1 MGPRG
6 PGSTSGARPQSVAG
20 TARAQGQLWSRPQP
34 PLPAARAHPG
44 DHPPQDPVHRTPVP
58 AGRVGAPPF
67 TGGETDHII
76 SRWQGWGLSAADAEL
91 CPHVHTC
98 VLAHAC
104 ALMRAHART
113 GTHTCWR
120 RSCTYQCTHM
130 RAGTCACAGACTY
143 AGMCACVP
151 ACAGTCMD
159 ACGRA
164 RMRVL
169 ACASI
174 VRPSSPSFPRLFQ
187 KTPTPAPPGR
197 PAGRASSPRRRGRP
211 WAAHLGQGS
220 SRSVTRMPR
229 AWPRWRSRRSLRTR
243 GPRLD
248 GRRLCRSGRA
258 DPGVWSA
265 EAAPRGQGYGGRVA
279 FSAVKALVLA
289 STRLVC

>member
-1 MGPRG
+1 M
-6 PGSTSGARPQSVAG
+6 VAG
-20 TARAQGQLWSRPQP
+20 MTRAQGQLWSRPQP
-34 PLPAARAHPG
+34 PLPAARTHPG
-44 DHPPQDPVHRTPVP
+44 GLPSTGPRPQNPGSCRACRCPSFYRWGDR
-58 AGRVGAPPF
+58 GR
-67 TGGETDHII
+67 HISS

-91 CPHVHTC
+91 CPRVHTC

-143 AGMCACVP
+143 AGMCVCVP

-211 WAAHLGQGS
+211 WAARLGQGS
-220 SRSVTRMPR
+220 SRSVTRTPR

-265 EAAPRGQGYGGRVA
+265 EAAPRGQGYGGGVA
-279 FSAVKALVLA
+279 FSADKALVLA

>member
-1 MGPRG
+1 MHKVSSG
-6 PGSTSGARPQSVAG
+6 PGHSLPS
-20 TARAQGQLWSRPQP
+20 PQP
-34 PLPAARAHPG
+34 AHTPG
-44 DHPPQDPVHRTPVP
+44 GCPPQDPVHRTPVP

-187 KTPTPAPPGR
+187 KTLTPAPPGR

-211 WAAHLGQGS
+211 WAARLGQGL
-220 SRSVTRMPR
+220 SRSVTRTPR

-243 GPRLD
+243 GLRLD
-248 GRRLCRSGRA
+248 GHRLCRSGRA

-289 STRLVC
+289 GTRLVC